1 MLQQF
6 RRNNNGGFTL
16 VELMI
21 VIAIVGILVTIA
33 LPNFLTYQRKG
44 YNAAASI
51 DIKKAYIA
59 AQAYFTDYPTA
70 TISDVSTLER
80 YGFTSSDHVTLTI
93 NTGTQDGLSML
104 ASHVSGDVVYT
115 VNSGG
120 DISF

>member
-1 MLQQF
+1 
-6 RRNNNGGFTL
+6 
-16 VELMI
+16 MI